1 MDISAAI
8 KRLRAERELTQQ
20 DIADAVGVSK
30 VAVGQWESGKSIPRR
45 ENLESLS
52 KLFKVSIGE
61 LYGEEGPEWASY
73 PVPPGSR
80 RPVGRS
86 GFVPIRV
93 LGKTHAGAATEE
105 IEDEGTVEVPGS
117 VASNHPDAF
126 ALRVEGDCMDR
137 RYPDGCVVLV
147 DPTMEPWNGCAV
159 VAEPEPG
166 ESVLRRYVRGN
177 STLMLMADSHSDAYE
192 DMVFSGDEAE
202 VRTVG
207 VVVWFQAWSE
217 ETRWDW

>member
-8 KRLRAERELTQQ
+8 KKLRSDRGLTQQ

-30 VAVGQWESGKSIPRR
+30 VAVGQWESGKSIPQR
-45 ENLESLS
+45 ENLEALS
-52 KLFKVSIGE
+52 KRYGISIGE
-61 LYGEEGPEWASY
+61 LYGEQHIEYDSHPLPSGA
-73 PVPPGSR
+73 R

-86 GFVPIRV
+86 GFVPMRV
-93 LGKTHAGAATEE
+93 LGKTHAGTATEE
-105 IEDEGTVEVPGS
+105 VEDEGTVEVPGS
-117 VASNHPDAF
+117 VARNHPEAF

-166 ESVLRRYVRGN
+166 
-177 STLMLMADSHSDAYE
+177 
-192 DMVFSGDEAE
+192 
-202 VRTVG
+202 
-207 VVVWFQAWSE
+207 
-217 ETRWDW
+217 

>member
-8 KRLRAERELTQQ
+8 KKLRSERGLTQQ
-20 DIADAVGVSK
+20 DIAEAVGVSK

-45 ENLESLS
+45 ENLEALS
-52 KLFKVSIGE
+52 KRYGISIGE
-61 LYGEEGPEWASY
+61 LYGEQHVEYDSHPLPSGA
-73 PVPPGSR
+73 R

-86 GFVPIRV
+86 GFVPMRV

-117 VASNHPDAF
+117 VARNHPEAF

-177 STLMLMADSHSDAYE
+177 STLMLMADSHSDGYE
-192 DMVFSGDEAE
+192 DMVYSGDEAE

>member
-8 KRLRAERELTQQ
+8 KKLRSDRGLTQQ

-30 VAVGQWESGKSIPRR
+30 VAVGQWESGKSIPQR
-45 ENLESLS
+45 ENLEALS
-52 KLFKVSIGE
+52 KRYGISIGE
-61 LYGEEGPEWASY
+61 LYGEQHIEYDSHPLPSGA
-73 PVPPGSR
+73 R

-86 GFVPIRV
+86 GFVPMRV
-93 LGKTHAGAATEE
+93 LGKTHAGTATEE
-105 IEDEGTVEVPGS
+105 VEDEGTVEVPGS
-117 VASNHPDAF
+117 VARNHPEAF

-177 STLMLMADSHSDAYE
+177 STLMLMADSHSDGYE

>member
-1 MDISAAI
+1 MDVSRTLR
-8 KRLRAERELTQQ
+8 RLREEKGLTQQ
-20 DIADAVGVSK
+20 DVADKLDVSR
-30 VAVGQWESGKSIPRR
+30 VAVGSWESGKATPRPAK
-45 ENLESLS
+45 LEQLS
-52 KLFKVSIGE
+52 VLLDVSVSELLGE
-61 LYGEEGPEWASY
+61 QHIEYDSHPLPAGA
-73 PVPPGSR
+73 R

-86 GFVPIRV
+86 GFVPMRV
-93 LGKTHAGAATEE
+93 QGKTHAGAATEE

-117 VASNHPDAF
+117 VARNHPEAF

-177 STLMLMADSHSDAYE
+177 STLMLMADSHSDEYE